1 MSLRHET
8 GFNAALASVASGQ
21 RGNSPEVRA
30 PDTRPEPG
38 SSARAAP
45 VAVYFET
52 FAPEARTAK
61 ATVVMVHG
69 GAHSGACYQR
79 TADGRPGWAYCFAE
93 RGYRVVVPD
102 WPGTCRSG
110 YIALHKLDGA
120 TVVEGL
126 GALIRSLGAPVILLT
141 HSMSGA
147 YGWRL
152 LELHGD
158 VIDTV
163 VGVAP
168 GPPGNI
174 QKSAP
179 VHAESETHIETE
191 AFGGR
196 VRMDKTAPVVGS
208 RVFVERKLVGAS
220 RYFPRDQLDSYAAS
234 LHAIAPKLWLERQNV
249 HGSQLRVADPR
260 KLTGKRV
267 LVITGTDDLDHSREA
282 DGAIVTWLKEHGAKA
297 DFCFLADRGIVGN
310 GHMLM
315 LEQNSD
321 EIAGII
327 LDWLEAAR

>member
-1 MSLRHET
+1 
-8 GFNAALASVASGQ
+8 
-21 RGNSPEVRA
+21 
-30 PDTRPEPG
+30 
-38 SSARAAP
+38 
-45 VAVYFET
+45 
-52 FAPEARTAK
+52 
-61 ATVVMVHG
+61 
-69 GAHSGACYQR
+69 
-79 TADGRPGWAYCFAE
+79 
-93 RGYRVVVPD
+93 
-102 WPGTCRSG
+102 
-110 YIALHKLDGA
+110 
-120 TVVEGL
+120 
-126 GALIRSLGAPVILLT
+126 LLT
-141 HSMSGA
+141 HSMSGP

-174 QKSAP
+174 QKAAP

-196 VRMDKTAPVVGS
+196 VRVDKSAPVVGS
-208 RVFVERKLVGAS
+208 RDFVERKLVGAS
-220 RYFPRDQLDSYAAS
+220 RYFPRDRLESYAAS
-234 LHAIAPKLWLERQNV
+234 LNAIAPKLWLERQNI
-249 HGSQLRVADPR
+249 HGSQLRVGDPR
-260 KLTGKRV
+260 KLAGKRV
-267 LVITGTDDLDHSREA
+267 LVITGTDDLDHSRGAALASEATGQRGDSKVRAPDTRPEPGSSARA
-282 DGAIVTWLKEHGAKA
+282 DGAIVAWLKEQGAKA